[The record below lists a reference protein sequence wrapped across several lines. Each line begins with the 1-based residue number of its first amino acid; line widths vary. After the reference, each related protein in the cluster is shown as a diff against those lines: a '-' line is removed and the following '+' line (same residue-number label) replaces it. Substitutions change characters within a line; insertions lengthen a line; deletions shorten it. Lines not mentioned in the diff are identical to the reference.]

1 MERRTFKIS
10 NFQDFINENYAPE
23 KTYSA
28 PESFQRFYMLVT
40 KPYPINSPHLLS
52 RMIGEARNL
61 LFDQVM
67 IDDLNY
73 KTLKFET
80 GVPIL
85 NFTDSGAVEKLLKE
99 KIVDRVY
106 NLPQE
111 SHKVSDKVVFH
122 KTFEGS
128 SFVPKTVF
136 GAKDAVSLKFPIIAK
151 PAKGKSAKGIRKFD
165 TQEDLNSCK
174 DKFDVFCE
182 AIDISDEY
190 RCFCFRDQI
199 IEINKRVK
207 NSDVDFLKD
216 SETTTDF
223 IYQKVNDK
231 RYKNIEK
238 LKTLLKECGKK
249 VALEFY
255 SVDFAEDPSGK
266 LHLIEMNSRT
276 GMGSDKMTMLYRAI
290 HQDYYN
296 SPVSKETEKY
306 LQEIDKD
313 WAKAYKGEKS
323 EPVYECTVIGGK
335 LEDKM
340 FLFKNRDRSFSPD
353 SKIVAEK
360 FKDTEIVY
368 YTDQTGWIEGMNEH
382 GVGFVFSALSVRH
395 YPGYGPSYYMTDEPK
410 SGSKFKKFANGI
422 KEVLISK
429 TASEAVSRIEKSGK
443 SGNFLVG
450 DKNQII
456 ELEIF
461 NGEKMAKNSDLKE
474 LIVKTNHGELIP
486 DAGHQQTGDSIKRGI
501 SGIRGYQ
508 AKLQLQGATSINE
521 IPTRM
526 KFQAFDH
533 GSPLNVFR
541 TDVEENTISQ
551 CLMNLTDL
559 KFYFFHDLETANT
572 IDFEKKADLEK
583 VKVIIQNQ

>member
-1 MERRTFKIS
+1 MERRSFKIS

-23 KTYSA
+23 KTYNV
-28 PESFQRFYMLVT
+28 PGSFRRFYMLVK
-40 KPYPINSPHLLS
+40 KPYPIDSPHRLS

-73 KTLKFET
+73 KTLKFEA

-106 NLPQE
+106 NLPRE

-122 KTFEGS
+122 KTFDGS

-136 GAKDAVSLKFPIIAK
+136 GAKDTASLKFPIIAK
-151 PAKGKSAKGIRKFD
+151 PAEGKSAKGIRKFD
-165 TQEDLNSCK
+165 TQEDLKSCK

-216 SETTTDF
+216 SETVTDF
-223 IYQKVNDK
+223 IYQKVDDK
-231 RYKNIEK
+231 KYKNIEK
-238 LKTLLKECGKK
+238 LKILLKECGKK

-255 SVDFAEDPSGK
+255 SVDFAEDSSGK
-266 LHLIEMNSRT
+266 LHLIEMNART
-276 GMGSDKMTMLYRAI
+276 GMGSDKMTKLYRAI

-296 SPVSKETEKY
+296 FPVSKETEKY

-313 WAKAYKGEKS
+313 WVKSYKEEKN
-323 EPVYECTVIGGK
+323 EPVYECTVVGGK

-340 FLFKNRDRSFSPD
+340 FLFKNRDRSYSPD
-353 SKIVAEK
+353 SKIIIEN
-360 FKDTEIVY
+360 FKNTEIVY

-382 GVGFVFSALSVRH
+382 GVGFVFSALSEKH
-395 YPGYGPSYYMTDEPK
+395 YSGYDPSYYMTDEPK
-410 SGSKFKKFANGI
+410 DDSKFKKFADRI

-429 TASEAVSRIEKSGK
+429 TASEAVKRIEKSEK

-461 NGEKMAKNSDLKE
+461 KGEKIAKKVDLSG
-474 LIVKTNHGELIP
+474 LIVKTNYGVLIP
-486 DAGHQQTGDSIKRGI
+486 DAGHQPSGDSIKRGI

-508 AKLQLQGATSINE
+508 AKLQLQGVTSINE

-526 KFQAFDH
+526 KFQAFDYR
-533 GSPLNVFR
+533 SPLNVFR

-551 CLMNLTDL
+551 CLMNLTDIV
-559 KFYFFHDLETANT
+559 FYFFHDGNTANSVKFT
-572 IDFEKKADLEK
+572 EKLKNSKIRID
-583 VKVIIQNQ
+583 IR

>member
-1 MERRTFKIS
+1 MERRTFKIN

-23 KTYSA
+23 KVYSA
-28 PESFQRFYMLVT
+28 PESFQRFYMLVK
-40 KPYPINSPHLLS
+40 KPYPLDSPHLLS

-61 LFDQVM
+61 IFDQVV
-67 IDDLNY
+67 IDELNY
-73 KTLKFET
+73 KTLSFEPE
-80 GVPIL
+80 VPIL
-85 NFTDSGAVEKLLKE
+85 NFTDSGAVENLLKE
-99 KIVDRVY
+99 KIVDKVY

-111 SHKVSDKVVFH
+111 SHRVSDKVVFH
-122 KTFEGS
+122 KTFDGS

-136 GAKDAVSLKFPIIAK
+136 SVKDTKSLKFPIIAK
-151 PAKGKSAKGIRKFD
+151 PAEGKSAKGIRKFD
-165 TQEDLNSCK
+165 TQEDLINCE

-182 AIDISDEY
+182 AINISNEY

-216 SETTTDF
+216 TETTTDF
-223 IYQKVNDK
+223 IYQKVDDK
-231 RYKNIEK
+231 KYKNIEK

-266 LHLIEMNSRT
+266 LHLIEMNART
-276 GMGSDKMTMLYRAI
+276 GMGSDKMTKLYRVI

-296 SPVSKETEKY
+296 TPVSKETEKY
-306 LQEIDKD
+306 LQEIEKD
-313 WAKAYKGEKS
+313 WDKAYKNEKN
-323 EPVYECTVIGGK
+323 EPVYECTVVGGK

-340 FLFKNRDRSFSPD
+340 FLFKNRDRSYSPD
-353 SKIVAEK
+353 SKIVAEN
-360 FKDTEIVY
+360 FKNTEIVY

-382 GVGFVFSALSVRH
+382 GVGFVFSALSNKH
-395 YPGYGPSYYMTDEPK
+395 YPGYDPSYHMTDEPK
-410 SGSKFKKFANGI
+410 NDSKFKKFAEGI

-429 TASEAVSRIEKSGK
+429 TAAEAVTRIEKSEK

-456 ELEIF
+456 EIEIF
-461 NGEKMAKNSDLKE
+461 KGEKIAKKVDLSE
-474 LIVKTNHGELIP
+474 LIVKTNYGVLIP
-486 DAGHQQTGDSIKRGI
+486 DAGHQPSGDSIKRAI

-508 AKLQLQGATSINE
+508 AKLQLQGVTSINE

-526 KFQAFDH
+526 KFQVFDH
-533 GSPLNVFR
+533 GSPLNVYR

-559 KFYFFHDLETANT
+559 KFYFFHDLETANS
-572 IDFEKKADLEK
+572 IDFEKKTDLKKLK
-583 VKVIIQNQ
+583 VAIKNQ